1 MKQSIPLARKE
12 SLIVK
17 ELDGETLVY
26 DMERDKAHCLN
37 NTAALVWRNCDGQR
51 TVAQLREVVE
61 KNAGS
66 PVPEEMVWLAL
77 DQLENFKLLVET
89 PAKPFQLTGMSRRSL
104 VKRIGFAALALP
116 VIISIS
122 APPAQAQASLLPPG
136 SCCGN
141 PTQCQSNSCNQN
153 PTCTGIPAP
162 STKACA

>member
-17 ELDGETLVY
+17 ELDGETLIY

-37 NTAALVWRNCDGQR
+37 STAALVWKNCDGQR
-51 TVAQLREVVE
+51 TVSQLHELIE
-61 KNAGS
+61 KDAGS
-66 PVPEEMVWLAL
+66 PVPEEIVWLAL
-77 DQLENFKLLVET
+77 DQLENFKLLAET

-122 APPAQAQASLLPPG
+122 APPAQAQASLLGPG
-136 SCCGN
+136 SCCNN
-141 PTQCQSNSCNQN
+141 PTECQSDRKSTRLNSSHIQKSRM
-153 PTCTGIPAP
+153 P
-162 STKACA
+162 SSA

>member
-17 ELDGETLVY
+17 ELDGETLIY

-37 NTAALVWRNCDGQR
+37 STAALVWKNCDGQR
-51 TVAQLREVVE
+51 TVSQLRELIE
-61 KNAGS
+61 KDAGS

-77 DQLENFKLLVET
+77 DQLENFKLLAET

-122 APPAQAQASLLPPG
+122 APPAQAQASLLGPG
-136 SCCGN
+136 SCCNN
-141 PTQCQSNSCNQN
+141 PTECQSASCNQN
-153 PTCTGIPAP
+153 PVCTGIPGP